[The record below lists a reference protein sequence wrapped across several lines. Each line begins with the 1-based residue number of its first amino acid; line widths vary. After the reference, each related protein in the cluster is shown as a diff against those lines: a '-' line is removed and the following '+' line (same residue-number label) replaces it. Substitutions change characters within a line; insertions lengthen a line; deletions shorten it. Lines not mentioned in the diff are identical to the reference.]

1 MPEAN
6 SETLSSAL
14 IEKIWRT
21 ESPKLIAA
29 LTRMVRDLSLAE
41 ELTQDAMMIAL
52 KTWPET
58 GVPRNPAA
66 WLMATAKRRAID
78 LFRRNRM
85 AGRKLT
91 MVQHDL
97 ETDENSFVE
106 ASDRMLD
113 DDFGD
118 DVLRLIFTACHPILS
133 LEARTA
139 LALKLV
145 CGLTTPEIAR
155 AFLVPE
161 PTVAQRIVRAKKSL
175 ADAGVAFEVPRGQDR
190 ADRLAA
196 VLAVVYLVFNEGYS
210 ATAGDD
216 LLRPQLMQEAMRLG
230 QLLVRLSPDEAE
242 VQGLAG
248 LMALQASR
256 ANARVDGMGHPVLLA
271 DQDRALWDRGLISR
285 GRDALGKADALGKTP
300 GPYHLQARIAACHAS
315 AATAAETDWSRI
327 ADLYEQLYELTPS
340 PVVALN
346 HAVAAGMADGPE
358 HGLRLADELVR
369 SGALDRYHLLP
380 AVRAEFL
387 MRLGRTQEAAD
398 EFRAAAALTQ
408 NARERD
414 LLLARAAGMQ

>member
-1 MPEAN
+1 MDEI
-6 SETLSSAL
+6 LHSAL
-14 IEKIWRT
+14 VERIWRT

-78 LFRRNRM
+78 QFRRTRM

-97 ETDENSFVE
+97 ETEPNSFVE

-118 DVLRLIFTACHPILS
+118 DVLRLIFTACHPVLS
-133 LEARTA
+133 IEARTA

-145 CGLTTPEIAR
+145 AGLTTPEIAR

-161 PTVAQRIVRAKKSL
+161 PTVAQRIVRAKRTL
-175 ADAGVAFEVPRGQDR
+175 AEAGIAFEVPRGAERD
-190 ADRLAA
+190 ARLAA
-196 VLAVVYLVFNEGYS
+196 VLAVIYLIFNEGYS
-210 ATAGDD
+210 ATAGED

-230 QLLVRLSPDEAE
+230 QLLARLAPDDAE
-242 VQGLAG
+242 VHGLAA
-248 LMALQASR
+248 LMAIQASR
-256 ANARVDGMGHPVLLA
+256 ADARTDPAGHPVLLA
-271 DQDRALWDRGLISR
+271 DQDRGAWDRVLIAQGLA
-285 GRDALGKADALGKTP
+285 ALTRAESLAP
-300 GPYHLQARIAACHAS
+300 VARPYQLQAQIAACHAR
-315 AATAAETDWSRI
+315 AARAEDTDWSRI
-327 ADLYEQLYELTPS
+327 ADLYEALYAVAPS
-340 PVVALN
+340 PVIALN

-358 HGLRLADELVR
+358 HGLRLVDAVAE
-369 SGALDRYHLLP
+369 SGALKAYHLLP
-380 AVRAEFL
+380 AARAEFL
-387 MRLGRTQEAAD
+387 LRLGRDAEAAQS
-398 EFRAAAALTQ
+398 FRAAAALTQ
-408 NARERD
+408 NAREKA
-414 LLLARAAGMQ
+414 LLLERAAAL

>member
-1 MPEAN
+1 MDEILP
-6 SETLSSAL
+6 SAL
-14 IEKIWRT
+14 VERIWRT

-78 LFRRNRM
+78 QFRRTRM

-97 ETDENSFVE
+97 ETEPNSFVE

-118 DVLRLIFTACHPILS
+118 DVLRLIFTACHPVLS
-133 LEARTA
+133 IEARTA

-145 CGLTTPEIAR
+145 AGLTTPEIAR

-161 PTVAQRIVRAKKSL
+161 PTVAQRIVRAKRTL
-175 ADAGVAFEVPRGQDR
+175 AEAGIAFEVPRGTERD
-190 ADRLAA
+190 ARLAA
-196 VLAVVYLVFNEGYS
+196 VLAVIYLIFNEGYS
-210 ATAGDD
+210 ATAGED

-230 QLLVRLSPDEAE
+230 QLLARLAPDDAE
-242 VQGLAG
+242 VHGLVA
-248 LMALQASR
+248 LMAIQASR
-256 ANARVDGMGHPVLLA
+256 ADARTDPAGHPVLLA
-271 DQDRALWDRGLISR
+271 DQDRGAWDRVLIAQGLA
-285 GRDALGKADALGKTP
+285 ALTRAESLAP
-300 GPYHLQARIAACHAS
+300 VAGPYQLQAQIAACHAR
-315 AATAAETDWSRI
+315 AARAGDTDWSRI
-327 ADLYEQLYELTPS
+327 ADLYEALYAVAPS
-340 PVVALN
+340 PVIALN

-358 HGLRLADELVR
+358 HGLRLVDAVAE
-369 SGALDRYHLLP
+369 SGALKAYHLLP
-380 AVRAEFL
+380 AARAEFL
-387 MRLGRTQEAAD
+387 LRLGRNAEAAQS
-398 EFRAAAALTQ
+398 FRAAAALTR
-408 NARERD
+408 NAREKA
-414 LLLARAAGMQ
+414 LLLERAAAL

>member
-1 MPEAN
+1 MDEP
-6 SETLSSAL
+6 LPSAL
-14 IEKIWRT
+14 VEKIWRT
-21 ESPKLIAA
+21 ESPRLIAA

-78 LFRRNRM
+78 QFRRTRM
-85 AGRKLT
+85 AGRKLA

-97 ETDENSFVE
+97 ETEPTSFVE

-118 DVLRLIFTACHPILS
+118 DMLRLIFTACHPVLS

-145 CGLTTPEIAR
+145 AGLTTPEIAR

-161 PTVAQRIVRAKKSL
+161 PTVAQRIVRAKRTL
-175 ADAGVAFEVPRGQDR
+175 AEAGVGFEVPRGAGRDE
-190 ADRLAA
+190 RLAA
-196 VLAVVYLVFNEGYS
+196 VLAVIYLVFNEGYS
-210 ATAGDD
+210 ATAGED

-230 QLLVRLSPDEAE
+230 RLLTRLAPEDAE
-242 VQGLAG
+242 VHG
-248 LMALQASR
+248 LMALMTLQASR
-256 ANARVDGMGHPVLLA
+256 AAARIDAEGHPVLLA
-271 DQDRALWDRGLISR
+271 EQDRSAWNRALIAEGLAALSR
-285 GRDALGKADALGKTP
+285 ADSLAP
-300 GPYHLQARIAACHAS
+300 VAGPYQLQAWIAACHAR
-315 AATAAETDWSRI
+315 AARSEDTDWPRI
-327 ADLYEQLYELTPS
+327 ADLYEALYAVAPS

-358 HGLRLADELVR
+358 AGLRLVDAVAE
-369 SGALDRYHLLP
+369 SGALKAYHLLP
-380 AVRAEFL
+380 ASRAEFL
-387 MRLGRTQEAAD
+387 LRLGRDAEAARS
-398 EFRAAAALTQ
+398 FREAAALTR
-408 NARERD
+408 NAREKA
-414 LLLARAAGMQ
+414 LLLARADAL